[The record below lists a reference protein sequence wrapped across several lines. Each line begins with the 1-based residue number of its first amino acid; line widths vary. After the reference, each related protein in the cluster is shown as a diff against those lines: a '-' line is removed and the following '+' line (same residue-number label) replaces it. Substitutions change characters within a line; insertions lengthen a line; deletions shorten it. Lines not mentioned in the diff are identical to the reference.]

1 MSDEAQLSFQV
12 TKHWD
17 RPEGQAGWTEMTCS
31 KAPFRRVLEW
41 MLEEFPEGS
50 VRIGHNTMV
59 FQDGTEQ
66 ICINWPAV
74 PEGIRAPVIRPQQPD
89 ENVAALARVREI
101 AARWAAYSAH
111 GQLSEREIAMIE
123 CGELLTAV
131 IRGDVP
137 EPAEPALCVIMP
149 YGIEHHGHG
158 PEIDCPLRPS

>member
-12 TKHWD
+12 TKHWA
-17 RPEGQAGWTEMTCS
+17 RPEGEAGWTEMTCS
-31 KAPFRRVLEW
+31 KASFRRVLEW

-89 ENVAALARVREI
+89 GNVAALARVREI
-101 AARWAAYSAH
+101 AAVWIEHGTHHDEYSDCDL
-111 GQLSEREIAMIE
+111 GE
-123 CGELLTAV
+123 CGERIMTA
-131 IRGDVP
+131 IRGVVP
-137 EPAEPALCVIMP
+137 EPGEP
-149 YGIEHHGHG
+149 
-158 PEIDCPLRPS
+158 S